1 MYYLYQFHEVNQLKE
16 AINQYIIFYNEERYQ
31 EKLKG
36 FTPIEYRNQA
46 LNQLN
51 I

>member
-1 MYYLYQFHEVNQLKE
+1 MNEFHDINQLKE
-16 AINQYIIFYNEERYQ
+16 AINQYIVFYNEERYQ

-36 FTPIEYRNQA
+36 LTPIEYRNQA

>member
-1 MYYLYQFHEVNQLKE
+1 MWYEKLEDLSVLCGRFEDNFF
-16 AINQYIIFYNEERYQ
+16 NNEQRYQ

-36 FTPIEYRNQA
+36 LTPIEYRNQA